1 MTRRRIPR
9 GEGRLFLTAAE
20 VAPLIGYASANAF
33 LCARERLE
41 EGEGFPPPILQRAVV
56 PFRWRRD
63 EVIAWANRPPAPV
76 EGVPRMAA
84 ADLAAD
90 RAVMMRMARMP

>member
-1 MTRRRIPR
+1 MTKRRTPR

-20 VAPLIGYASANAF
+20 VAPLIGYASASTF
-33 LCARERLE
+33 LNARERLE
-41 EGEGFPPPILQRAVV
+41 EDEGFPTPILQRAVV
-56 PFRWRRD
+56 PLRWRRD
-63 EVIAWANRPPAPV
+63 ELVAWLNRLPAPV
-76 EGVPRMAA
+76 EGVPGMVA